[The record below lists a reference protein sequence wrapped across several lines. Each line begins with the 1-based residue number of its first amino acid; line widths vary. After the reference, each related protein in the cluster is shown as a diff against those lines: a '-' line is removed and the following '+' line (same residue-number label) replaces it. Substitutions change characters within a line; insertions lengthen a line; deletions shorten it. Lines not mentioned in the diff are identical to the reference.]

1 MHDFVFVESPT
12 NTDSGGKGKRLERS
26 FLKILRMNNMEYEEN
41 GLIGIAGTLWDF
53 APVGLGWKNL
63 PDGAKVNIKITGNRT
78 LWSSVPFWR
87 TVFNRE
93 YESESEANAIVKK
106 SLRKIGFTKI
116 YWLSP
121 KTDSIAE
128 AVIKCG
134 EEADLEAA
142 IELVKEKNWSIAR
155 LPSYR
160 AELEMD
166 GQNLKYI
173 RLFKG
178 GERWGQVSYRNNK
191 GAGVTTAVART
202 TSGKAKRPFKAL
214 SPQEKIE
221 KLLQKP

>member
-106 SLRKIGFTKI
+106 SLRKIGFTKNYI
-116 YWLSP
+116 G
-121 KTDSIAE
+121 SIA
-128 AVIKCG
+128 
-134 EEADLEAA
+134 
-142 IELVKEKNWSIAR
+142 
-155 LPSYR
+155 
-160 AELEMD
+160 
-166 GQNLKYI
+166 
-173 RLFKG
+173 
-178 GERWGQVSYRNNK
+178 
-191 GAGVTTAVART
+191 
-202 TSGKAKRPFKAL
+202 
-214 SPQEKIE
+214 
-221 KLLQKP
+221 